1 MRSVRKLSALA
12 LLVLGVS
19 VVTPGGVPAS
29 AQPGAGK
36 PATTPVV
43 ASKPRTVTLL
53 TGDVVRLGAVDGQ
66 TAVDVVPGKGRER
79 IPFITHSAGEDVRVI
94 PADAVGLLNRGKLD
108 SRLFDISMLVRF
120 GYDDTRAALP
130 LIVQHSSV
138 APTGLVG
145 ARTTRALSGASAVA
159 QSRADAVSF
168 WNSIT
173 SAASGTERQLR
184 PGFDKIWLD
193 GLRQPTLDVSVP
205 LTGAP
210 QAWKAGWTGTGVKVG
225 VIDTG
230 VDQTHP
236 DLAGQ
241 VAAAENFTADPD
253 ALDRVGHG
261 THVASTIAGSAA
273 ASQGRYQGMA
283 PGATLYS
290 AKVCTAEGC
299 PESAILAGMTWTAQQ
314 GVKVAN
320 MSLGGPDSPETDPIE
335 AALADLTHRYGML
348 FVVAAGNDGL
358 AGESTVNSPGG
369 VAEAL
374 TVGAVTRTGELAE
387 FSSRGP
393 RAGDAGIK
401 PDLTA
406 PGVGI
411 VAARSSTSDLWPDD
425 ENPQYASLSGTS
437 MATPHIAGAA
447 AILTQQHPDWTPE
460 RIKSTLMAAAQPSAA
475 IGVYEQGAGF
485 VDVARAIQQ
494 TVTASPASVAFE
506 RTTAAQTHTVTYAN
520 SGSSALTLAVSLD
533 AKDADGAPAP
543 AGLFSLSASSVTV
556 PAGGTATVTI
566 TVQASVDLPD
576 RYFGGEVTATGGGT
590 QVQTPVALDVARH
603 LLTLKL
609 VGPDGGAPTA
619 GQGWVTILTDL
630 DRQAILV
637 LGDPA
642 TTRYRIRAGRY
653 LVQTYL
659 QSGDPSFP
667 QITSLVRPSL
677 DLTRDQALT
686 MDTRLAKP
694 IAVSVPNPKA
704 TAVFQESGWTIR
716 TEQPQ
721 IWGSNDPYGVLMNV
735 PFDHVRTAQIGAGK
749 TPGFVSYV
757 NGTWGQVAQDGR
769 LHNSP
774 YVYRVYLYEPQRMMT
789 GLTRKLRTG
798 DFATVRS
805 QVGADVAGV
814 PVSRLAFAHAPGN
827 SPITRSADGRQA
839 PPSFTYDVPS
849 TITEY
854 YNQDKLAVWQSTS
867 AQQGYT
873 YYQSTWASFRPGR
886 TYTVKWANAVAGPVF
901 PEPNFGQQFAT
912 RYWGDTMGGPG
923 PLHGDGSG
931 HMGFRQIV
939 GGSVQVD
946 LYRNGV
952 KVGDANQAPWSW
964 DVPAEKGDYRLAA
977 TFRSD
982 PAFTLSTVVDAEWT
996 FKSAH
1001 VSDGDLVKLPMT
1013 AIRYTPEL
1021 DIDNRA
1027 PAGRLFAIPVSLD
1040 RQVGAAP
1047 GRTKTLT
1054 VEASFDDGKTWRQLP
1069 VRRSGEKAVA
1079 WVRNPAGTGFV
1090 SLRSAATDTSGNTVN
1105 QTVIRAYRY

>member
-19 VVTPGGVPAS
+19 AVAPGGVPAS
-29 AQPGAGK
+29 AQPRAAK
-36 PATTPVV
+36 PATTPTV

-53 TGDVVRLGAVDGQ
+53 TGDTVHLSTVNGQ

-108 SRLFDISMLVRF
+108 PRLFDISTLVDF
-120 GYDDTRAALP
+120 GYDDTRATLP
-130 LIVQHSSV
+130 LIVQHGGA
-138 APTGLVG
+138 APAGLAG
-145 ARTTRALSGASAVA
+145 ARTTRELSGASAVA
-159 QSRADAVSF
+159 ENRAEAVSF
-168 WNSIT
+168 WNNLT
-173 SAASGTERQLR
+173 STAGGAERKLR
-184 PGFDKIWLD
+184 AGFEKVWLD
-193 GLRQPTLDVSVP
+193 GLRQPSLDVSVP
-205 LTGAP
+205 MTGAP
-210 QAWKAGWTGTGVKVG
+210 QAWQAGWTGTGVKVG

-230 VDQTHP
+230 IDQTHP
-236 DLAGQ
+236 DLVGH

-261 THVASTIAGSAA
+261 THVASTIAGNGA
-273 ASQGRYQGMA
+273 ASQGRYKGMA

-290 AKVCTAEGC
+290 AKVCMAEGC
-299 PESAILAGMTWTAQQ
+299 PESAILAGMTWAAEQ
-314 GVKVAN
+314 GAKVVN

-335 AALADLTHRYGML
+335 AALADLTRRYGVL
-348 FVVAAGNDGL
+348 FVVAAGNSGM
-358 AGESTVNSPGG
+358 AGDSTVDSPGS

-374 TVGAVTRTGELAE
+374 TVGAVTKTGELAE
-387 FSSRGP
+387 FSGRGP
-393 RAGDAGIK
+393 RTGDAGIK
-401 PDLTA
+401 PEITA

-411 VAARSSTSDLWPDD
+411 VAARSSTSDMWPSD
-425 ENPQYASLSGTS
+425 ENPQYASLNGTS
-437 MATPHIAGAA
+437 MATPHVAGAA

-460 RIKSTLMAAAQPSAA
+460 RIKSTLMAAAQPNAG

-485 VDVARAIQQ
+485 LDVARAIHQ
-494 TVTASPASVAFE
+494 TVTASPVSVAFE
-506 RTTAAQTHTVTYAN
+506 RTTAAQQRTVTYAN
-520 SGSSALTLAVSLD
+520 SGSSALTLAVSLA

-543 AGLFSLSASSVTV
+543 AGLFSLSAPSVTV
-556 PAGGTATVTI
+556 PAGGTATVTV
-566 TVQASVDLPD
+566 TAQPGTNLPD

-590 QVQTPVALDVARH
+590 RVQTPVALDIARH
-603 LLTLKL
+603 QLTLKL
-609 VGPDGGAPTA
+609 VGPDGGAPRA
-619 GQGWVTILTDL
+619 DQGWVTVLTDL
-630 DRQAILV
+630 DRQTLLV
-637 LGDPA
+637 LGDPTA
-642 TTRYRIRAGRY
+642 TQHRVRAGRY

-659 QSGDPSFP
+659 QTSDPNFP

-694 IAVSVPNPKA
+694 IAVSVPNPEA

-716 TEQPQ
+716 TEEPQ
-721 IWGSNDPYGVLMNV
+721 IWGSNDPFGVLMNV
-735 PFDHVRTAQIGAGK
+735 PFDYVRTAQIGAGK

-757 NGTWGQVAQDGR
+757 HGMWGQVAQDGS

-774 YVYRVYLYEPQRMMT
+774 YVYRVYLYEPEKMMT
-789 GLTRKLRTG
+789 GLTRKLRAG

-805 QVGADVAGV
+805 QISADVAGV
-814 PVSRLAFAHAPGN
+814 PVWRLARAHAPGN
-827 SPITRSADGRQA
+827 SPVYRTERVG

-854 YNQDKLAVWQSTS
+854 YNQDKKAVWQSTS
-867 AQQGYT
+867 GQPRYT
-873 YYQSTWASFRPGR
+873 YYESAWTSFKPGR
-886 TYTVKWANAVAGPVF
+886 TYNVKWANAVAGPVF

-923 PLHGDGSG
+923 PLHGDGAG
-931 HMGFRQIV
+931 HMGFRHVV

-952 KVGDANQAPWSW
+952 KIGDANQAPWTW

-1001 VSDGDLVKLPMT
+1001 VGDGDLVKLPMT

-1021 DIDNRA
+1021 NIDNRA
-1027 PAGRLFAIPVSLD
+1027 PAGRLFPIPVSLD

-1047 GRTKTLT
+1047 GRTRTLT

-1069 VRRSGEKAVA
+1069 VQRSGEKAVA
-1079 WVRNPAGTGFV
+1079 WVHNPAGTGFV
-1090 SLRSAATDTSGNTVN
+1090 SLRSGATDSSGNTVK